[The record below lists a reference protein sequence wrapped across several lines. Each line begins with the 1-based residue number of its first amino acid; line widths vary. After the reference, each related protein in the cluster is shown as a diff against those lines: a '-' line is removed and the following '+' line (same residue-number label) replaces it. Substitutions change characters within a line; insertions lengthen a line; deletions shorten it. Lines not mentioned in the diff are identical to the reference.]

1 MKDFN
6 DWPFEALEQECKN
19 LAMLTGE
26 DRKETREKA
35 NELFMK
41 CYVWRIAQT
50 EETPRPEK
58 RRFATKDGRIL
69 ETTRGQNCTGPVGVG
84 YEPHNAFSAT
94 MRRRW
99 ESSKCAWI
107 DG

>member
-41 CYVWRIAQT
+41 CYVWRIAQ
-50 EETPRPEK
+50 EPK
-58 RRFATKDGRIL
+58 RLHDQKKEDLRLKMAEFLRQHGDRIAPGR
-69 ETTRGQNCTGPVGVG
+69 
-84 YEPHNAFSAT
+84 
-94 MRRRW
+94 
-99 ESSKCAWI
+99 
-107 DG
+107 